1 MKRRAVFSSSWLLLL
16 AASLGGACDGRE
28 IPVFDVPLLAG
39 APGASGAVGAFAGT
53 GGSAAGASG
62 ANQLAGAASVAGG
75 GSSAGG
81 GYGGVYNAG
90 TAGASGGGGGG
101 AQAKPCASRLD
112 CMPDWRCEKPSC
124 DAVMGECAPPPLFFC
139 PPDPAPVCGC
149 DGVTYWNDCVR
160 RQAGAQLEATGECG
174 VSACPCDID
183 SDCADDSEFA
193 VCAHLVQG
201 AEMCHSDEKGV
212 CWVLPPQ
219 CVPNSTDPPSWR
231 ECRPPE
237 LPPAPCVDTCQ
248 AIASH
253 HTHKRQKMGEC
264 LPPQ

>member
-1 MKRRAVFSSSWLLLL
+1 MKRRAVFSRPWLLPL
-16 AASLGGACDGRE
+16 AVSLAGACDGRE

-39 APGASGAVGAFAGT
+39 APGASGAAGAADAMAGA
-53 GGSAAGASG
+53 GGSASGASG
-62 ANQLAGAASVAGG
+62 ANQIGGSPSVAGAAAGG
-75 GSSAGG
+75 S
-81 GYGGVYNAG
+81 YGGVYDAG
-90 TAGASGGGGGG
+90 TAGVGGGG
-101 AQAKPCASRLD
+101 APPVMPCASAYD
-112 CMPDWRCEKPSC
+112 CKPGWQCEKPSC
-124 DAVMGECAPPPLFFC
+124 DAVMGECVPRPFVFC

-160 RQAGAQLEATGECG
+160 RQTGAQLESVGECG

-201 AEMCHSDEKGV
+201 GDTCHSDEKGV

-219 CVPNSTDPPSWR
+219 CKPNATDQPSWR
-231 ECRPPE
+231 ECRPPD

-248 AIASH
+248 AIASG
-253 HTHKRQKMGEC
+253 HTYKRQKMAEC
-264 LPPQ
+264 IPPQ